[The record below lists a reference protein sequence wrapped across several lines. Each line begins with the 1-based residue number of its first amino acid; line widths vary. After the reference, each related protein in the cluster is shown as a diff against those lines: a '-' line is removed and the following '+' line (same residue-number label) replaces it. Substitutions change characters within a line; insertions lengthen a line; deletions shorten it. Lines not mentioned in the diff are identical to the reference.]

1 MQRVYSKV
9 ERFDGVRTEQSLARL
24 EALAR
29 LMDSAFVIPGT
40 NIRMGLDGLIGL
52 VPIAGD
58 LIAGLVSSYLIWEA
72 RQLGASRWVIG
83 RMMANTAIDTL
94 VGAVPLVGDAFD
106 VLFRANLK
114 NMALLRRHLERRG
127 VTRAR
132 SRAGHRGR
140 GGSVALNP
148 PVCRRASPRTI
159 AAATATLSE
168 RRPGLIG
175 IRSRASASPT
185 NRFRHPGALAAQQQ
199 RVVGAECEAGV
210 GRLGVGGEQH
220 EAGGARPAPPP
231 RRPRSRRAARSRR
244 GPGSR
249 APPAAG
255 RGPSCRTR
263 PGRSR
268 PRPRPGRRPAA
279 GSSRCSAGYRA
290 RRAQGACRQDSPIV
304 PVKRGATGI
313 ARPRMRQ
320 IALGCARA
328 TALCPV

>member
-127 VTRAR
+127 VTRAGSEPVIEGEVVR
-132 SRAGHRGR
+132 SR
-140 GGSVALNP
+140 
-148 PVCRRASPRTI
+148 
-159 AAATATLSE
+159 
-168 RRPGLIG
+168 
-175 IRSRASASPT
+175 
-185 NRFRHPGALAAQQQ
+185 
-199 RVVGAECEAGV
+199 
-210 GRLGVGGEQH
+210 
-220 EAGGARPAPPP
+220 
-231 RRPRSRRAARSRR
+231 
-244 GPGSR
+244 
-249 APPAAG
+249 
-255 RGPSCRTR
+255 
-263 PGRSR
+263 
-268 PRPRPGRRPAA
+268 
-279 GSSRCSAGYRA
+279 
-290 RRAQGACRQDSPIV
+290 
-304 PVKRGATGI
+304 
-313 ARPRMRQ
+313 
-320 IALGCARA
+320 
-328 TALCPV
+328 